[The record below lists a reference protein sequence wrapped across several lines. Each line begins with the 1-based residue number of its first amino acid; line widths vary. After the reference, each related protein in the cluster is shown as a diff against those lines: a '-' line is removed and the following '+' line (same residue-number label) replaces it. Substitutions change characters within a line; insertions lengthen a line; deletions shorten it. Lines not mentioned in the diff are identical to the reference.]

1 MNTEQIIATWRTRC
15 QNVTTQEFSD
25 ANALN
30 LANIAY
36 QLTIGTLRS
45 RVNEDFGAD
54 LFVRDLIAGQS
65 EYSFDTRG
73 DDANLRTPINK
84 VTKVAIKYKEDG
96 GYHFAD
102 VFSTST
108 QEEDDTKL
116 STSIPESS
124 PLYKISDYSIN
135 IYPTPTETVAGGLKV
150 YGLYDPIPLTLATE
164 EANIMVPPSHHWVI
178 TSHMRWLYYEAIK
191 QENERSTAYNQ
202 ALIDE
207 TRMVT
212 ELSNRTNGQIIQTAP
227 SLKFFS

>member
-1 MNTEQIIATWRTRC
+1 MNAQQIIATWRTRC

-36 QLTIGTLRS
+36 QLTVGTLRS

-73 DDANLRTPINK
+73 NDANLRTPINK
-84 VTKVAIKYKEDG
+84 VTKVALKYRDDS

-116 STSIPESS
+116 ATSVPASS
-124 PLYKISDYSIN
+124 PLYKISDYSIS
-135 IYPTPTETVAGGLKV
+135 IYPTPTETVA
-150 YGLYDPIPLTLATE
+150 
-164 EANIMVPPSHHWVI
+164 
-178 TSHMRWLYYEAIK
+178 
-191 QENERSTAYNQ
+191 
-202 ALIDE
+202 
-207 TRMVT
+207 
-212 ELSNRTNGQIIQTAP
+212 
-227 SLKFFS
+227 